1 MQLKLRVIGGKND
14 GREMEIKVPEFIIGR
29 GEGVNLRP
37 KSDLIS
43 RHHCAVLIEDGQAF
57 IKDLESRNGT
67 FLNGEQIKGQVKL
80 KVGDRLRVGRLQFEV
95 LIDHGKPG
103 QKKPKVTSIKEA
115 AQRTA
120 ANTGDSN
127 LDEDSI
133 TDWLFEAEETE
144 KTNRQTVLETRQ
156 FRIDETDRVVLED
169 IIGNAGGGSES
180 DEESKT
186 DEIKAESED
195 TRSDSV
201 DSKPDKKKKKP
212 GKLPERPRND
222 SIDSKDAAS
231 DTLRKFFNRR

>member
-43 RHHCAVLIEDGQAF
+43 RHHCAVLVEDGQAF
-57 IKDLESRNGT
+57 IKDLDSRNGT
-67 FLNGEQIKGQVKL
+67 FLNGEQISEKIKL

-120 ANTGDSN
+120 GKSN
-127 LDEDSI
+127 SSDLDEDSI
-133 TDWLFEAEETE
+133 TDWLFEAEDSD
-144 KTNRQTVLETRQ
+144 KNSRKNVLETRQ

-169 IIGNAGGGSES
+169 IIGNLDAEKAAT
-180 DEESKT
+180 EESET
-186 DEIKAESED
+186 DVDAEGKRTDSGVIKG
-195 TRSDSV
+195 
-201 DSKPDKKKKKP
+201 KKKKP

-222 SIDSKDAAS
+222 SVDSKDAAS

>member
-43 RHHCAVLIEDGQAF
+43 RHHCAVLLEDGQAF

-67 FLNGEQIKGQVKL
+67 FLNGEQIKGKVKL
-80 KVGDRLRVGRLQFEV
+80 QVGDRLRVGRLQFEV
-95 LIDHGKPG
+95 LLDHGTPG
-103 QKKPKVTSIKEA
+103 RKKPKVTSIKEA
-115 AQRTA
+115 AQRA
-120 ANTGDSN
+120 AENSN
-127 LDEDSI
+127 GLDEDSI
-133 TDWLFEAEETE
+133 TDWLFEADESE
-144 KTNRQTVLETRQ
+144 KTARQTVMETRH
-156 FRIDETDRVVLED
+156 FRIDETDRVVLDD
-169 IIGNAGGGSES
+169 IIGNENAEGEDGTKETNV
-180 DEESKT
+180 EELEDSK
-186 DEIKAESED
+186 
-195 TRSDSV
+195 SDSV
-201 DSKPDKKKKKP
+201 DSQTGKKKKP

>member
-43 RHHCAVLIEDGQAF
+43 RHHCAVLVEDGQAF
-57 IKDLESRNGT
+57 IKDLDSRNGT
-67 FLNGEQIKGQVKL
+67 FLNGEQISEKIKL

-95 LIDHGKPG
+95 LIDHGQPG

-120 ANTGDSN
+120 DKTDGK

-144 KTNRQTVLETRQ
+144 KSRQNVLETRQ

-169 IIGNAGGGSES
+169 IIGNLDAEK
-180 DEESKT
+180 DEESVDGEADLDT
-186 DEIKAESED
+186 DASGEGSR
-195 TRSDSV
+195 TDSV
-201 DSKPDKKKKKP
+201 DTKPDKKKKKP
-212 GKLPERPRND
+212 GKLPQLPRND
-222 SIDSKDAAS
+222 SVDSKDAAS

>member
-67 FLNGEQIKGQVKL
+67 FLNGDQIKGQVKL

-103 QKKPKVTSIKEA
+103 QKKPRVTSIKEA

-169 IIGNAGGGSES
+169 IIGNAGAGAESE
-180 DEESKT
+180 EESKT
-186 DEIKAESED
+186 DEIKAEAED

-201 DSKPDKKKKKP
+201 DSKSDKKKKKP

>member
-43 RHHCAVLIEDGQAF
+43 RHHCAVLVEDGQAF
-57 IKDLESRNGT
+57 IKDLDSRNGT
-67 FLNGEQIKGQVKL
+67 FLNGEKITEKVKL

-103 QKKPKVTSIKEA
+103 QKKPRVTSIKEA

-120 ANTGDSN
+120 DKAGGGEF
-127 LDEDSI
+127 DEDSI
-133 TDWLFEAEETE
+133 TDWLFEAEESE
-144 KTNRQTVLETRQ
+144 KTSRQTVLETRQ

-169 IIGNAGGGSES
+169 IIGNVDA
-180 DEESKT
+180 D
-186 DEIKAESED
+186 KAEKEAEAAAE
-195 TRSDSV
+195 TKSDSV
-201 DSKPDKKKKKP
+201 DSKADAGKPGKKKP
-212 GKLPERPRND
+212 GKLPERPRTD
-222 SIDSKDAAS
+222 STDSKDAAS
-231 DTLRKFFNRR
+231 ETLRRFFNRR